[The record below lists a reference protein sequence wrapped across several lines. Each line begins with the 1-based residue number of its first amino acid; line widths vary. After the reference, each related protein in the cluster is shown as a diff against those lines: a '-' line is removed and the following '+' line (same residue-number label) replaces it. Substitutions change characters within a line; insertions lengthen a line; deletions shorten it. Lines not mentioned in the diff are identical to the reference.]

1 MTVQIREA
9 VTEAPVKRGNR
20 WRVVVAKPGQGSSG
34 FYSEEMFKR
43 DATKVVP
50 KGGHCFI
57 NHDASRNPKDLV
69 GVYRE
74 GSWWDEDQK
83 AVVSELEV
91 FSHWEKF
98 VEEVGPHLGVSL
110 YASGDSDAQGNI
122 TEIFEDRLN
131 GADLV
136 ARPGLVGSGL
146 AEQLFESARAQTEE
160 KPGDRTSAQDT
171 RKETQVM
178 DAEVK
183 EAFDTLTKTLA
194 SLVERLDKA
203 DEQHAQVVEADQHAE
218 KAVAAFAEASAL
230 IEGADLFD
238 SQKTALRE
246 AALKGED
253 ITVAVETA
261 KTIHAEAVASLAES
275 KETAPG
281 GRPLVETGY
290 TGPTA
295 WGNR

>member
-1 MTVQIREA
+1 MVVNIREA
-9 VTEAPVKRGNR
+9 VTDAPVKRGNK

-34 FYSEEMFKR
+34 HYSEDLFRR
-43 DATKVVP
+43 DAEKIVP

-69 GVYRE
+69 GVYAE

-110 YASGDSDAQGNI
+110 YASGESDAQGNI

-136 ARPGLVGSGL
+136 ARPGLIGSGL
-146 AEQLFESARAQTEE
+146 AEQLFESARSQTDV
-160 KPGDRTSAQDT
+160 KPGDRTSAQET
-171 RKETQVM
+171 RKETQEM

-183 EAFDTLTKTLA
+183 AALEGIATTLA
-194 SLVERLDKA
+194 GLVERLDKA
-203 DEQHAQVVEADQHAE
+203 DEQHAQVAEASEQAE

-230 IEGADLFD
+230 IDGAELFE
-238 SQKTALRE
+238 SQTKALKASALR
-246 AALKGED
+246 GED
-253 ITVAVETA
+253 ITEALESA
-261 KTIHAEAVASLAES
+261 KTIHAEAKASLTEHKNTDATGRVLT
-275 KETAPG
+275 ETQ
-281 GRPLVETGY
+281 Y
-290 TGPTA
+290 SGPTA
-295 WGNR
+295 WGSR